1 MALTKIHNSNIGE
14 TFVELYGI
22 SVEDD
27 VSSGSPHLKITH
39 TNGGQDDVSKAD
51 YDKLIDI
58 FWAAQGYTFT
68 MESGHF
74 IINI

>member
-1 MALTKIHNSNIGE
+1 MALTKIHNSNVGE

-22 SVEDD
+22 SLEDEGG
-27 VSSGSPHLKITH
+27 VPHLKITH
-39 TNGGQDDVSKAD
+39 TNGGQDDLSKAD
-51 YDKLIDI
+51 YDKLMDI